1 MAFRDGRLI
10 PRGDALEADIC
21 VIGAGAAG
29 LTLALELNNLQT
41 SVVILES
48 GGFESEADTQ
58 ALYAGTTI
66 GQSYTSLDRC
76 RTRFFGGSTNCWN
89 GFCSRLGAMDFAE
102 RDWIPQSGWPFG
114 LEEIEPYY
122 ARAEQVCQLPSRGD
136 ETSGSAE
143 LDPQPLPFDS
153 RAVVTK
159 MFNRKPT
166 RFGEVYREEMERS
179 KNVEVLLHSNAV
191 SIETGRTSLEVE
203 RIRAATLSGNEFSI
217 KAKFYVLATGGI
229 ENPRL
234 LLNSDAQVRGGLGN
248 DHDLVGRYFMEHPH
262 VFESDCLLLSDRT
275 QSIALYEGERLVHG
289 CLALSGQSMEKERVA
304 SFGAWIFP
312 TLREKAQL
320 TPWGPLAEA
329 VAAMDERSHPRPAVP
344 RLASLYCQA
353 EQTPNRDSRI
363 TLGGELDALGLRKSV
378 LDWRMHDYD
387 LWSLRRSLEVVG
399 EELAYARLGRLR
411 GEPPVLSPEWPRGLS
426 IGNHHMGTTRM
437 HRDPSLGVV
446 DENCRVHGVANLF
459 IAGSSVFPTGGAVNP
474 TLTIV
479 ALAIRLADHLK
490 GGPA

>member
-10 PRGDALEADIC
+10 PRGAALEVDIC

-41 SVVILES
+41 PVAVLES
-48 GGFESEADTQ
+48 GGFEAEAATQ

-66 GQSYTSLDRC
+66 GQPYTSLDRC

-89 GFCSRLGAMDFAE
+89 GFCSRLSAMDFAQ
-102 RDWIPQSGWPFG
+102 RDWIPQSGWPIG
-114 LEEIEPYY
+114 LKEIDPYY
-122 ARAEQVCQLPSRGD
+122 ARAERVCQLPPQVD
-136 ETSGSAE
+136 ETSRSAE
-143 LDPQPLPFDS
+143 ADQQPLPFDS

-159 MFNRKPT
+159 MFHRKPT
-166 RFGEVYREEMERS
+166 RFGEVYREEMARS
-179 KNVEVLLHSNAV
+179 KNVEVLLHSNVV
-191 SIETGRTSLEVE
+191 SVETGRTGLEVE
-203 RIRAATLSGNEFSI
+203 RIRVATLAGNEFSV

-229 ENPRL
+229 ENARL
-234 LLNSDAQVRGGLGN
+234 LLNSDAQVKVGLGN
-248 DHDLVGRYFMEHPH
+248 EHDLVGRYFMEHPH
-262 VFESDCLLLSDRT
+262 IFEPDCLLLSDHT
-275 QSIALYEGERLVHG
+275 QPIALYEGERLVHG
-289 CLALSGQSMEKERVA
+289 CIALSGQSMEKERVA

-312 TLREKAQL
+312 TPQEKART
-320 TPWGPLAEA
+320 TPWGALSEV
-329 VAAMDERSHPRPAVP
+329 VAAMDARSHSGELAP

-363 TLGGELDALGLRKSV
+363 TLSAESDALGLRKAV
-378 LDWRMHDYD
+378 LDWRMHDFD
-387 LWSLRRSLEVVG
+387 LWSLRRSLEIVA
-399 EELAYARLGRLR
+399 EELAFARLGRLR
-411 GEPPVLSPEWPRGLS
+411 GEPPVLSSQWPRGLS

-437 HRDPSLGVV
+437 HDDASLGVV
-446 DENCRVHGVANLF
+446 DANCRVHGVANLF

-490 GGPA
+490 GAPA